1 MVEIESLNI
10 GEPKCYPW
18 RGGTL
23 SSIVKRPQSGA
34 VSVGREGFDGNAQ
47 ADLKNHGGA
56 DKAVLCLPAQNYA
69 LFGIEQPFGF
79 LGENL
84 TLSGLD
90 ETQVAVGDRL
100 QFEEVVLEVT
110 QPRSP
115 CWKLSALTENPHFTR
130 QYAESG
136 RVGFYCRVVQA
147 GELAAGVTGVWEQ
160 DTIQPRIPIQTL
172 FLAKY
177 RPETDEQWQV
187 LEQIVQHP
195 ALSAAWREAIKQQ
208 LTERKA

>member
-1 MVEIESLNI
+1 MKIESLNI
-10 GEPKCYPW
+10 GEPQRYPW
-18 RGGTL
+18 RGGTM
-23 SSIVKRPQSGA
+23 SSMVKQPRA
-34 VSVGREGFDGNAQ
+34 GRVRIDLQGLVGNAQ
-47 ADLKNHGGA
+47 ADLVNHGGE
-56 DKAVLCLPAQNYA
+56 DKAVLCLPEQNYA
-69 LFGIEQPFGF
+69 LFGIDQPFGF

-100 QFEEVVLEVT
+100 RFGEVVLEVT

-136 RVGFYCRVVQA
+136 RVGFYCRVLQA
-147 GELAAGVTGVWEQ
+147 GELAAGMMGEWEQ
-160 DTIQPRIPIQTL
+160 DTAQPRIPIQPL

-177 RPETDEQWQV
+177 RPETAAQWQL

-195 ALSAAWREAIKQQ
+195 ALSTAWREAIEQQ
-208 LTERKA
+208 LQERTA